1 MKHHHAAKKAS
12 LSILSLSLFWGGMGV
27 GTLPPYATEV
37 RSIDSYGVIENL
49 QVSSSLAGITLSFT
63 LPVDGITY
71 TVYKGERPDLMEK
84 IGTTQSGE
92 YTDHAGLNQM
102 AFYQIQAEANG
113 THYESA
119 IVRNETATG
128 MDSLQNAL
136 IFQDLSEVTFDGN
149 TCVTFTPEEMDQIRN
164 LTKGTILIHHTPAAG
179 TDHTQALFMAR
190 PSSTAT
196 DADQIFAST
205 LETTTA
211 GNYRPAL
218 YWVKEDGAH
227 RAWTNSGLR
236 LEPEVENTNGIALLL
251 TGNRMV
257 QAINGDAGE
266 FFYNQSG
273 FFSNIH
279 DLESFSVGGWMQD
292 EEVKQGYV
300 GTIDWIAISDE
311 QLTQKELC
319 ALSAPEA
326 LDEVTTEYSVSL
338 DPADGEFE
346 EDTELVLS
354 STASAAAITLPESV
368 PVKEGCRFLGWKR
381 KGLSGR
387 YQPGQEVLLNRDN
400 ASVSL
405 IVEYETA
412 ENPGVVCSEAKG
424 GYASVQL
431 RLDNPQAETVR
442 IFRQKKGEG
451 EPVQIAQTSG
461 SVFTDQ
467 DLPKNATYVYTIQSL
482 DGSWNSPAVE
492 ASVGFDAYRESGEI
506 NEDLA
511 DVNFDGSTLVDVSD
525 ASRKTA
531 SLHEGSILYRFKTT
545 SRENMA
551 ILFGKNA
558 AGNPGL
564 TNDSSKQAI
573 YLARSGSSLQPAVD
587 LVQGKVTGNG
597 NSLADGNW
605 HAVVINCNADTLGI
619 YVDGE
624 RTGQMSGSSAED
636 FLSTLQ
642 GLNELTIG
650 GYFLN
655 GEVAS
660 GFTGNMEYLVVNR
673 EALSDEQAKDLSAK
687 ANHMSVETNTALRD
701 ALFSGQKDDDTWVFA
716 GGTTTFGGYDQVQ
729 GTRNY
734 VRLLEE
740 YWRWDATYH
749 YGDQQKN
756 RHRFM
761 TSTAAEG
768 KDTADHI
775 AGFEEQ
781 VRPLNPKAY
790 NYMVDEE
797 DFNKGEE
804 GIDQFKKDLNTLIT
818 LALSLRNGTDSYM
831 SIETPWSRVDE
842 AEDGNA
848 ALYAQAVRDVLDALS
863 PSMRK
868 RIMLVDLYEQTL
880 DSGFKEKA
888 LDENGKLTSIGH
900 LELCR
905 LVSKGIYGRIDG
917 LAVSESSFNLK
928 TAPQPDVY
936 SDKAPSVTSHAGSLS
951 VSVEEDLPSA
961 WSYTLTTDSGV
972 IEGSMEGHDLV
983 ISNLKD
989 GDAYS
994 LVLLAEDGS
1003 MQLNAAEGIVGE
1015 GQVSHAAPIH
1025 TENKTDLQKQV
1036 ETVIN
1041 AEDPQT
1047 WLFVGDS
1054 ITHGA
1059 LWTSGYDSISQSF
1072 EKYLKEDLGR
1082 KDDLV
1087 VNTAISGATSVD
1099 HLNDPDLLV
1108 RNYTP
1113 DVMVVMLG
1121 MNDCD
1126 LLDIDDDF
1134 EENLKT
1140 IAGWAR
1146 EKNPDCVIV
1155 FRTPNTI
1162 TDPDLGDYAL
1172 KCLPRLCERTR
1183 KAADEI
1189 GAILVDHQ
1197 QTWDDALALQPFINT
1212 AGYWNGNRS
1221 HPNGRGQNVM
1231 FKDLINGLGL
1241 KDTTSPQYNLDYP
1254 LPLREKSSKTYAGA
1268 VLNNQQI
1275 SVDLADLE
1283 ERSGQTIAKAT
1294 VKAVHDGVT
1303 YSRSYV
1309 MGEDATVVIGNL
1321 PEAAEEEWTVSVE
1334 TELHDE
1340 ASIVTYK
1347 ATFGD
1352 PEDPDEPTPLI
1363 DEIIHY
1369 AFTDGSLDDEKGNYA
1384 GNGVKSPTF
1393 VNGFSGSGLQMGD
1406 GLGYVTIDPSLK
1418 VGTDDFSVSFWLR
1431 LDEEKNDTVFF
1442 SNKPGDGGR
1451 ERGVFLCNYNGLY
1464 ANAGNGSG
1472 RYDTDLYSR
1481 NTTVLDGGWHMVT
1494 AVWDRD
1500 AAISLY
1506 VDGKLSQESTILAE
1520 IDGTSLDT
1528 STPFTIGVGG
1538 SGGYAQ
1544 RGVLDEFKLYS
1555 AALDASQIKQLYQ
1568 ADANAL
1574 NKAKESLSNLIDEAE
1589 SLKESEAWNKLDE
1602 ESREQIQTAID
1613 EAKAILDNPKSAI
1626 TDYSQAFD
1634 ALDEV
1639 VDPLRDSGEVTIVN
1653 KILLSAAVAY
1663 VDAVSEEDLFHL
1675 NSVVKKE
1682 LNLAM
1687 DSAKS
1692 ILADPSA
1699 GQSEVDA
1706 AWRRLVAVI
1715 HMLNFTSD
1723 KTALNA
1729 LIVQA
1734 GEIESRLDEY
1744 TEESRQTFIETL
1756 DHAREIAASDTALD
1770 ESIEAARAALEEAM
1784 NGLHTS
1790 ANKTLLN
1797 AAIAYVEAIPE
1808 EELTNLNTVVRKEL
1822 DSAMEEARSVSA
1834 DSSDSQSEVDAA
1846 WRRLCAVIHMLDFTS
1861 DKAALNALIAQAE
1874 IIEAELDQYQ
1884 EEGKQAFLDALNHAR
1899 EIAASDT
1906 ALDESIEAARAALE
1920 EAMNGLQ
1927 KKADDLDLSML
1938 EWLVEQ
1944 AQLLNEEDYTPGGL
1958 ETLHTALDQALS
1970 VLENPESQQQV
1981 DAALAELN
1989 EAILGLRL
1997 KPTEELLKTL
2007 NDFDAMV
2014 MTLDLS
2020 LFDEVHAANILNL
2033 LSRVQ
2038 AAIAN
2043 PETSRQDAQ
2052 ALVDEVNR
2060 EAAAIQEVLDK
2071 VGESTDKPATTP
2083 DTKPDVKPD
2092 TKPDSDKKADKAA
2105 ADKDSSIRESADTGT
2120 EKSTKNSVKTAAGTG
2135 FFFQTAAAAG
2145 AAGLL
2150 AWLKRRNRK

>member
-1 MKHHHAAKKAS
+1 M
-12 LSILSLSLFWGGMGV
+12 
-27 GTLPPYATEV
+27 
-37 RSIDSYGVIENL
+37 
-49 QVSSSLAGITLSFT
+49 
-63 LPVDGITY
+63 
-71 TVYKGERPDLMEK
+71 
-84 IGTTQSGE
+84 
-92 YTDHAGLNQM
+92 
-102 AFYQIQAEANG
+102 
-113 THYESA
+113 
-119 IVRNETATG
+119 
-128 MDSLQNAL
+128 
-136 IFQDLSEVTFDGN
+136 
-149 TCVTFTPEEMDQIRN
+149 
-164 LTKGTILIHHTPAAG
+164 
-179 TDHTQALFMAR
+179 
-190 PSSTAT
+190 
-196 DADQIFAST
+196 
-205 LETTTA
+205 
-211 GNYRPAL
+211 
-218 YWVKEDGAH
+218 
-227 RAWTNSGLR
+227 
-236 LEPEVENTNGIALLL
+236 
-251 TGNRMV
+251 
-257 QAINGDAGE
+257 
-266 FFYNQSG
+266 
-273 FFSNIH
+273 
-279 DLESFSVGGWMQD
+279 
-292 EEVKQGYV
+292 
-300 GTIDWIAISDE
+300 
-311 QLTQKELC
+311 
-319 ALSAPEA
+319 
-326 LDEVTTEYSVSL
+326 
-338 DPADGEFE
+338 
-346 EDTELVLS
+346 
-354 STASAAAITLPESV
+354 
-368 PVKEGCRFLGWKR
+368 
-381 KGLSGR
+381 
-387 YQPGQEVLLNRDN
+387 
-400 ASVSL
+400 
-405 IVEYETA
+405 
-412 ENPGVVCSEAKG
+412 
-424 GYASVQL
+424 
-431 RLDNPQAETVR
+431 
-442 IFRQKKGEG
+442 
-451 EPVQIAQTSG
+451 
-461 SVFTDQ
+461 
-467 DLPKNATYVYTIQSL
+467 
-482 DGSWNSPAVE
+482 
-492 ASVGFDAYRESGEI
+492 
-506 NEDLA
+506 
-511 DVNFDGSTLVDVSD
+511 
-525 ASRKTA
+525 
-531 SLHEGSILYRFKTT
+531 
-545 SRENMA
+545 
-551 ILFGKNA
+551 
-558 AGNPGL
+558 
-564 TNDSSKQAI
+564 
-573 YLARSGSSLQPAVD
+573 
-587 LVQGKVTGNG
+587 
-597 NSLADGNW
+597 
-605 HAVVINCNADTLGI
+605 
-619 YVDGE
+619 
-624 RTGQMSGSSAED
+624 
-636 FLSTLQ
+636 
-642 GLNELTIG
+642 
-650 GYFLN
+650 
-655 GEVAS
+655 
-660 GFTGNMEYLVVNR
+660 
-673 EALSDEQAKDLSAK
+673 
-687 ANHMSVETNTALRD
+687 
-701 ALFSGQKDDDTWVFA
+701 
-716 GGTTTFGGYDQVQ
+716 
-729 GTRNY
+729 
-734 VRLLEE
+734 
-740 YWRWDATYH
+740 
-749 YGDQQKN
+749 
-756 RHRFM
+756 
-761 TSTAAEG
+761 
-768 KDTADHI
+768 
-775 AGFEEQ
+775 
-781 VRPLNPKAY
+781 
-790 NYMVDEE
+790 
-797 DFNKGEE
+797 
-804 GIDQFKKDLNTLIT
+804 
-818 LALSLRNGTDSYM
+818 
-831 SIETPWSRVDE
+831 
-842 AEDGNA
+842 
-848 ALYAQAVRDVLDALS
+848 
-863 PSMRK
+863 
-868 RIMLVDLYEQTL
+868 
-880 DSGFKEKA
+880 
-888 LDENGKLTSIGH
+888 
-900 LELCR
+900 
-905 LVSKGIYGRIDG
+905 
-917 LAVSESSFNLK
+917 
-928 TAPQPDVY
+928 
-936 SDKAPSVTSHAGSLS
+936 
-951 VSVEEDLPSA
+951 
-961 WSYTLTTDSGV
+961 
-972 IEGSMEGHDLV
+972 
-983 ISNLKD
+983 
-989 GDAYS
+989 
-994 LVLLAEDGS
+994 
-1003 MQLNAAEGIVGE
+1003 
-1015 GQVSHAAPIH
+1015 
-1025 TENKTDLQKQV
+1025 
-1036 ETVIN
+1036 
-1041 AEDPQT
+1041 
-1047 WLFVGDS
+1047 
-1054 ITHGA
+1054 
-1059 LWTSGYDSISQSF
+1059 
-1072 EKYLKEDLGR
+1072 
-1082 KDDLV
+1082 

-1334 TELHDE
+1334 TELHYE

-1944 AQLLNEEDYTPGGL
+1944 AQLLHEEDYTPGGL